1 MRLHIDTDMGVDD
14 GLALVAASRLP
25 GVEIA
30 AVSTVFGNVG
40 LPVAT
45 RNALLFRSLLGAC
58 WPVLEGAAAPS
69 EGEVRDATHVH
80 GDDGLG
86 GATKSFDTIALGE
99 AAALAGFRPEPG
111 PVVLLGIGPAT
122 NIPALIERYGG
133 AVERIVLMSGAVFD
147 RGNITE
153 TAEFNAICDPAA
165 LRAVLACGVPTTL
178 VPLDICR
185 KVQLARQTVQAYPA
199 SPLMR
204 LVIESHMPYMDRY
217 RGWEGIDGCLPHD
230 TVALL
235 VAAWPERF
243 FTITG
248 RVEVDREGRT
258 TFAAEPGATT
268 QVAMG
273 GDLAWVRRFLQTL

>member
-45 RNALLFRSLLGAC
+45 RNALLFRSLLGAR
-58 WPVLEGAAAPS
+58 WPVLEGAAGPS

-86 GATKSFDTIALGE
+86 GATKSFDTSALGGV
-99 AAALAGFRPEPG
+99 AALAGFRPEPG

-153 TAEFNAICDPAA
+153 PLNSMPSAIRPHSRPCSP
-165 LRAVLACGVPTTL
+165 VACRPRW
-178 VPLDICR
+178 CR
-185 KVQLARQTVQAYPA
+185 STSVARCSSRGRRCRPIRPHRSCA
-199 SPLMR
+199 S
-204 LVIESHMPYMDRY
+204 
-217 RGWEGIDGCLPHD
+217 
-230 TVALL
+230 
-235 VAAWPERF
+235 
-243 FTITG
+243 
-248 RVEVDREGRT
+248 
-258 TFAAEPGATT
+258 
-268 QVAMG
+268 
-273 GDLAWVRRFLQTL
+273 